1 VSSPL
6 LTGIDVDFDG
16 FDAYD
21 TEPGAVPDLF
31 AERPLVILGKYRGDA
46 SGEIVVRG
54 HAAGRDYE
62 GRILLE
68 DAVVSK
74 DNRALATLWARRR
87 LESLADDVKL
97 HADDEQVAE
106 ITRLGLKYRLLS
118 DYTSFVAVDTEV
130 RADGKQIT
138 RVRQPL
144 PLPLGVA
151 DSAVGGP
158 GAYGSGGVRGMIRGR
173 AMTRSMAMGSL
184 DRGQIQKTISSNLR
198 SIQACYEKA
207 LKSNPS
213 LYGKIVVSFTIGPKG
228 TVTSARIASA
238 TIADYQ
244 MQAAVLSVIR
254 RIKFP
259 KPHGGGS
266 ISVSYPFVFHS
277 P

>member
-1 VSSPL
+1 M
-6 LTGIDVDFDG
+6 
-16 FDAYD
+16 
-21 TEPGAVPDLF
+21 
-31 AERPLVILGKYRGDA
+31 
-46 SGEIVVRG
+46 
-54 HAAGRDYE
+54 
-62 GRILLE
+62 LE